1 MSEPKNYS
9 SAIEPKG
16 RTILCAELPC
26 DPGETWWGMSDDELG
41 QAFCGWLSELD
52 LPVTCNVIRTETRR
66 LSHAYPVYDLGYQ
79 EHFDRIDQWLLGLE
93 GLLVFGR
100 QGLFAHDN
108 THHAFAMAYAAAE
121 CLDGRGKLDA
131 AKWDAYREE
140 FKHHT
145 VED

>member
-1 MSEPKNYS
+1 M
-9 SAIEPKG
+9 
-16 RTILCAELPC
+16 T
-26 DPGETWWGMSDDELG
+26 DDELG
-41 QAFCGWLSELD
+41 EAFCSWLEGVG
-52 LPVTCNVIRTETRR
+52 LPVTVPVRRTFTRR

-79 EHFDRIDQWLLGLE
+79 EHFEKIDNWLLGLK

-121 CLDGRGKLDA
+121 CLDDEGRLDA
-131 AKWDAYREE
+131 DRWAKFREE